1 MTVVVSEILT
11 PVEKHGLRMTAV
23 GLVRDLHIL
32 TKQGFKMTTFFTF
45 YNIIGQNNTSHFCV
59 YNF

>member
-23 GLVRDLHIL
+23 ELVRDLHIP
-32 TKQGFKMTTFFTF
+32 TNRGFKVTIFFYFLQYYWTE
-45 YNIIGQNNTSHFCV
+45 
-59 YNF
+59 